1 VTITPD
7 QARSSYRRYLTHTV
21 AIRRYTGPAGPNRAS
36 VDTPCRARL
45 RGAAAGVLVGDVM
58 QFNFLAI
65 ILVEDLVAGGF
76 ALPIT
81 TGDKLVFGT
90 RELAINFPDNATRS
104 VDGELIAYVLS
115 AKG

>member
-1 VTITPD
+1 MTITPD
-7 QARSSYRRYLTHTV
+7 R
-21 AIRRYTGPAGPNRAS
+21 AIELPALPDAHGGYPSVHRTGWAEPGLCRH
-36 VDTPCRARL
+36 PCRARL